1 MKAKTDL
8 YVDAS
13 GLSIGGVLQQDDENG
28 DSRPVGFYS
37 RRLQGA
43 EVQYS
48 TYDRELLGLRDSV
61 LHFRH
66 LLLGILSQ

>member
-43 EVQYS
+43 EVTYS
-48 TYDRELLGLRDSV
+48 TYDRE
-61 LHFRH
+61 
-66 LLLGILSQ
+66 